1 MTDKA
6 ISPLRRRLIE
16 DMTIRRLSPKTQY
29 QYIRHVKKFADFLGR
44 SADKATAEDV
54 HRYQLWLASS
64 GTSVGTANVS
74 ATALRFFFKLTLK
87 RHDLAKELISTR
99 EPRRL
104 PVVLSPEE
112 VGRLLAAATNIK
124 HRAILSLA
132 YATGLRASEVV
143 SLKLTD
149 IDRNRMVIR
158 VEQGK
163 SLPSRKRGA
172 RRIGTSFSR
181 PSCSHEWWRVARKKG
196 WMSAGQ
202 PWLFPGYRGQ
212 HTSARQ
218 LHRIVRLAAGVP
230 ASPSVSAFI
239 RCGTASPPIS
249 WSRRP
254 IFGSSKFYSVTR
266 HTAREHA
273 TEAKVHYP
281 YHPQFGEAV
290 IVRRRL
296 FTHNVEMAV
305 ILQPDGSLA
314 CLPAWMLAESA
325 AQYRICRSPT
335 ISIAFLQSLRVEID
349 ALLASLPSNS
359 EMGDERHAAKFE
371 NTRKRATRAVR
382 ANPAR
387 NRGDTGPATTADD
400 ADRSP
405 AERDRLGARNRGGRQ

>member
-54 HRYQLWLASS
+54 HRYQVWLASI

-74 ATALRFFFKLTLK
+74 ATALRFFFKVTLK

-124 HRAILSLA
+124 HKAILSLA

-149 IDRNRMVIR
+149 IDHDRMLIR

-163 SLPSRKRGA
+163 SLPSRRRGA

-181 PSCSHEWWRVARKKG
+181 PSCSRYCVNGGALRARRDGCLPLSPGCFPATAGSMRVRASCIG
-196 WMSAGQ
+196 S
-202 PWLFPGYRGQ
+202 F
-212 HTSARQ
+212 
-218 LHRIVRLAAGVP
+218 AAQRGVP
-230 ASPSVSAFI
+230 ASPSVSAFT

-254 IFGSSKFYSVTR
+254 IFGSSRFYWDIRNST
-266 HTAREHA
+266 
-273 TEAKVHYP
+273 
-281 YHPQFGEAV
+281 
-290 IVRRRL
+290 RRRS
-296 FTHNVEMAV
+296 T
-305 ILQPDGSLA
+305 
-314 CLPAWMLAESA
+314 PASRSTRSA
-325 AQYRICRSPT
+325 R
-335 ISIAFLQSLRVEID
+335 
-349 ALLASLPSNS
+349 
-359 EMGDERHAAKFE
+359 
-371 NTRKRATRAVR
+371 
-382 ANPAR
+382 
-387 NRGDTGPATTADD
+387 
-400 ADRSP
+400 
-405 AERDRLGARNRGGRQ
+405 